1 MITIWQRIICS
12 LIYIVPWAE
21 AIQYG
26 NNLYYNFPISKLL
39 IFPVIP
45 IIFFKSN
52 LPLGS
57 LLLFL
62 FLFLGIARN
71 QQIPYFIRFNTMQAL
86 LINLIL
92 IIINYLTILFTLVF
106 GNIRILETIEP
117 IIFIATLST
126 IIFACIQSLRGLEA
140 DLPGISNSAKMQI

>member
-1 MITIWQRIICS
+1 MITIWQRLVCS
-12 LIYIVPWAE
+12 LMYILPWAD
-21 AIQYG
+21 ALPYG

-39 IFPVIP
+39 IFPAIP
-45 IIFFKSN
+45 IIFIKNS

-71 QQIPYFIRFNTMQAL
+71 QQLPYFIRFNTMQAL

-92 IIINYLTILFTLVF
+92 IIFNYLTILFTLVL
-106 GNIRILETIEP
+106 GNLQILETLELM
-117 IIFIATLST
+117 IFLATLST

>member
-1 MITIWQRIICS
+1 MITIWQRLVCS
-12 LIYIVPWAE
+12 LMYIVPWAD
-21 AIQYG
+21 ALQYG
-26 NNLYYNFPISKLL
+26 SNLYYNFPITKLL
-39 IFPVIP
+39 IFPAIP
-45 IIFFKSN
+45 IIFIKNN

-57 LLLFL
+57 VLLFL

-92 IIINYLTILFTLVF
+92 IIINYLTILFTFIF
-106 GNIRILETIEP
+106 GTLQILETIEL

-126 IIFACIQSLRGLEA
+126 IIFASVQSLRGLEA